1 MVLQSAWY
9 NVDTHGYIWRI
20 KKPQKLGQN
29 WWFGNFWSFVDTKN
43 GGGGGIEYL
52 WFIVIKAVVY
62 K

>member
-20 KKPQKLGQN
+20 KKPQKLGQH

-52 WFIVIKAVVY
+52 WFIVIKTVDY